1 MNSPAGMS
9 PLPSSA
15 WSVPA
20 LPSIHYSDSHLFG
33 SSFPDSNVD
42 PSAMCKTVSTQPG
55 PTSLPKNCSSGLG
68 GFQCGSGNTH
78 STPPHPNPLA
88 QSVAQQT
95 TGPRV
100 SDSKFPTSFQLMAGR
115 QHFCIRKKKQGAKRP
130 PIPMQHRE
138 GSGPGW
144 EDVPLDGQQALTSL
158 LIHIPQ
164 KEQSEKKN
172 AKAQKQPHIRLGTDL
187 HDGFSYSSS
196 KRAADHAISC
206 FTPTVR
212 RLTEARLLEEQK

>member
-1 MNSPAGMS
+1 
-9 PLPSSA
+9 
-15 WSVPA
+15 
-20 LPSIHYSDSHLFG
+20 
-33 SSFPDSNVD
+33 
-42 PSAMCKTVSTQPG
+42 
-55 PTSLPKNCSSGLG
+55 
-68 GFQCGSGNTH
+68 
-78 STPPHPNPLA
+78 
-88 QSVAQQT
+88 
-95 TGPRV
+95 
-100 SDSKFPTSFQLMAGR
+100 
-115 QHFCIRKKKQGAKRP
+115 
-130 PIPMQHRE
+130 MQHRE

-144 EDVPLDGQQALTSL
+144 EDVPLDGQQALTLL

-212 RLTEARLLEEQK
+212 RLTEARLPEEQK